1 MPDTNPTDPRFDSTQ
16 ANAGSD
22 STQANAGSDST
33 APSARLDPITDA
45 VAAFA
50 AGQPIV
56 VVDDEDRENEGD
68 LIMAAEFAEA
78 ASMGFFVRYTSGVIC
93 APMEADRAAALELP
107 PMVSTNE
114 DPKGTAYTISCDA
127 VGVTTGISAAER
139 ALTGRHLAAAVPDPA
154 SITRPGHVFPLIA
167 KPGGVRERPGHTE
180 AGVEFARLAGAT
192 PVAMIGEVVHDD
204 GSMMRFDSL
213 LEFADAHKL
222 VMVSI
227 EGLIDYLNE
236 TDASLG
242 SETES
247 TVHGSTHEA
256 DANPRAIEASA
267 EVPLPTKHG
276 SFRARAFTIDGHDHL
291 GVFSGLDSAAV
302 SPGAVNGEPAGQEPS
317 LRGPAPLVRVHSEC
331 LTGDVFGSHRC
342 DCGEQLDL
350 AMHRISDEG
359 GAVIYLTGHE
369 GRGIGLSNKLRAYA
383 LQDQGLDTVD
393 ANRELGFHDDDR
405 DYRAAAEILRSIGLT
420 RIRLL
425 TNNPDK
431 TRALEA
437 LGITIE
443 AVVPL
448 EIPARPEN
456 SNYLNTKRERMHHT
470 LTLPSVVGSSTA
482 SASIAEK
489 HHC

>member
-1 MPDTNPTDPRFDSTQ
+1 MAETTPT
-16 ANAGSD
+16 G
-22 STQANAGSDST
+22 
-33 APSARLDPITDA
+33 ARLDPVKDA
-45 VAAFA
+45 IAAFA

-78 ASMGFFVRYTSGVIC
+78 VTMGFFVRYTSGVIC
-93 APMEADRAAALELP
+93 APMEAERAAALDLP
-107 PMVSTNE
+107 PMVSANE

-139 ALTGRHLAAAVPDPA
+139 ALTGRHLAAAVLDPA

-167 KPGGVRERPGHTE
+167 KSGGVRERPGHTE

-213 LEFADAHKL
+213 REFADAHQL

-236 TDASLG
+236 ADRKGTVNAEVSSG
-242 SETES
+242 TES
-247 TVHGSTHEA
+247 TVHGSTHEPG
-256 DANPRAIEASA
+256 ANPRAIEASA

-291 GVFSGLDSAAV
+291 GVFSGVDSAAV
-302 SPGAVNGEPAGQEPS
+302 GDESTAQESS

-350 AMHRISDEG
+350 AMHRISEEG
-359 GAVIYLTGHE
+359 GAVIYMTGHE

-405 DYRAAAEILRSIGLT
+405 DYHATAEILRSIGLA

-431 TRALEA
+431 TRALES

-456 SNYLNTKRERMHHT
+456 SNYLNTKRERMHHR
-470 LTLPSVVGSSTA
+470 LTLPSVVGSATA
-482 SASIAEK
+482 SAPIAEK

>member
-1 MPDTNPTDPRFDSTQ
+1 MPDTNPTDPRFDSSQ
-16 ANAGSD
+16 ATADSD
-22 STQANAGSDST
+22 STSPN
-33 APSARLDPITDA
+33 ARLDPIEDA
-45 VAAFA
+45 IAAFA

-78 ASMGFFVRYTSGVIC
+78 ATMGFFVRYTSGVIC
-93 APMEADRAAALELP
+93 APMGAERAAALELP

-139 ALTGRHLAAAVPDPA
+139 ALTGRQLAAAIPDPA

-167 KPGGVRERPGHTE
+167 KAGGVRERPGHTE

-213 LEFADAHKL
+213 REFSDAHKL

-236 TDASLG
+236 TDGTGVTHAASDT
-242 SETES
+242 SAMASAEVS
-247 TVHGSTHEA
+247 V
-256 DANPRAIEASA
+256 DASA

-276 SFRARAFTIDGHDHL
+276 NFRARAFTIEGHDHL
-291 GVFSGLDSAAV
+291 GVFSGVDSAATEEETTQDG
-302 SPGAVNGEPAGQEPS
+302 SAP
-317 LRGPAPLVRVHSEC
+317 RGPAPLVRVHSEC

-383 LQDQGLDTVD
+383 LQDRGLDTVD

-431 TRALEA
+431 TRALES

-443 AVVPL
+443 AVIPL

-470 LTLPSVVGSSTA
+470 LTLPSVVGSATA
-482 SASIAEK
+482 SAPIAEK

>member
-1 MPDTNPTDPRFDSTQ
+1 MTETTPTGARPDPTPLSTEHDRVQ
-16 ANAGSD
+16 AH
-22 STQANAGSDST
+22 
-33 APSARLDPITDA
+33 ARLDPIHEA
-45 VAAFA
+45 IVAFA
-50 AGQPIV
+50 AGRPIV

-78 ASMGFFVRYTSGVIC
+78 ATMGFFVRYTSGVIC
-93 APMEADRAAALELP
+93 APMDAERAAAFDLP
-107 PMVSTNE
+107 PMVTANE

-167 KPGGVRERPGHTE
+167 KSGGVRERPGHTE

-204 GSMMRFDSL
+204 GSMMRFDAL
-213 LEFADAHKL
+213 REFADAHTL

-227 EGLIDYLNE
+227 EELVDYLNE
-236 TDASLG
+236 
-242 SETES
+242 SEHEGTVSAALSSDVES
-247 TVHGSTHEA
+247 RAHSSTAHSSTHESG
-256 DANPRAIEASA
+256 ANPPAIDSST

-276 SFRARAFTIDGHDHL
+276 SFTARAFTIDGHDHL
-291 GVFSGLDSAAV
+291 GVFSGVDSAAV
-302 SPGAVNGEPAGQEPS
+302 GDESTAQESPQ
-317 LRGPAPLVRVHSEC
+317 RGPAPLVRVHSEC

-350 AMHRISDEG
+350 AMHRISEEG
-359 GAVIYLTGHE
+359 GAVIYMTGHE

-405 DYRAAAEILRSIGLT
+405 DYHATAEILRSIGLA

-431 TRALEA
+431 TRALES

-456 SNYLNTKRERMHHT
+456 SNYLNTKRERMHHR
-470 LTLPSVVGSSTA
+470 LTLPSVVGSATA
-482 SASIAEK
+482 SAPIAEK

>member
-1 MPDTNPTDPRFDSTQ
+1 MPDTDPT
-16 ANAGSD
+16 A
-22 STQANAGSDST
+22 
-33 APSARLDPITDA
+33 ARLDPIEDA
-45 VAAFA
+45 IAAFA

-78 ASMGFFVRYTSGVIC
+78 ATMGFFVRYTSGVIC
-93 APMEADRAAALELP
+93 APMDAERAAALELP

-167 KPGGVRERPGHTE
+167 KSGGVRERPGHTE

-213 LEFADAHKL
+213 REFADAHKL

-236 TDASLG
+236 ADANLG

-247 TVHGSTHEA
+247 TVHGSTQEA

-302 SPGAVNGEPAGQEPS
+302 AAKSTSQGYS

-350 AMHRISDEG
+350 ALQRISDEG
-359 GAVIYLTGHE
+359 GAVIYMTGHE

-383 LQDQGLDTVD
+383 LQDRGLDTVD

-470 LTLPSVVGSSTA
+470 LTLPSVVGTRPADTA
-482 SASIAEK
+482 VS
-489 HHC
+489 

>member
-1 MPDTNPTDPRFDSTQ
+1 MPETNPTDPRLDSTE
-16 ANAGSD
+16 AI
-22 STQANAGSDST
+22 AGSDST
-33 APSARLDPITDA
+33 AASARLDPIEDA
-45 VAAFA
+45 IAAFA

-78 ASMGFFVRYTSGVIC
+78 STMGFFVRYTSGVIC
-93 APMEADRAAALELP
+93 APMEAERAAALELP

-167 KPGGVRERPGHTE
+167 KSGGVRERPGHTE

-213 LEFADAHKL
+213 REFADAHQL

-236 TDASLG
+236 ADVNLG

-247 TVHGSTHEA
+247 TFHGSTHEA

-276 SFRARAFTIDGHDHL
+276 SFSARAFTIDGHDHL

-302 SPGAVNGEPAGQEPS
+302 AAKSTSQGSS

-350 AMHRISDEG
+350 AMRRISDEG

-405 DYRAAAEILRSIGLT
+405 DYRAAAEILASIGLT

-470 LTLPSVVGSSTA
+470 LTLPSVVGSATA
-482 SASIAEK
+482 SATIAEK

>member
-1 MPDTNPTDPRFDSTQ
+1 MPETNPTDPRLDSTE
-16 ANAGSD
+16 AI
-22 STQANAGSDST
+22 AGSDST
-33 APSARLDPITDA
+33 AASARLDPIEDA
-45 VAAFA
+45 IAAFA

-78 ASMGFFVRYTSGVIC
+78 STMGFFVRYTSGVIC
-93 APMEADRAAALELP
+93 APMEAERAAALELP

-167 KPGGVRERPGHTE
+167 KSGGVRERPGHTE

-213 LEFADAHKL
+213 REFADAHQL

-236 TDASLG
+236 ADVNLG

-247 TVHGSTHEA
+247 TFHGSTHEA
-256 DANPRAIEASA
+256 DANPRAIEVSA

-302 SPGAVNGEPAGQEPS
+302 AAKSTSQGSS

-350 AMHRISDEG
+350 AMRRISDEG

-405 DYRAAAEILRSIGLT
+405 DYRAAAEILASIGLT

-470 LTLPSVVGSSTA
+470 LTLPSVVGSATA
-482 SASIAEK
+482 SATIAEK

>member
-1 MPDTNPTDPRFDSTQ
+1 MPDTDPT
-16 ANAGSD
+16 A
-22 STQANAGSDST
+22 
-33 APSARLDPITDA
+33 ARLDPIEDA
-45 VAAFA
+45 IAAFA

-78 ASMGFFVRYTSGVIC
+78 ATMGFFVRYTSGVIC
-93 APMEADRAAALELP
+93 APMDAERAAALELP
-107 PMVSTNE
+107 PMVSANE

-167 KPGGVRERPGHTE
+167 KSGGVRERPGHTE

-213 LEFADAHKL
+213 REFADAHKL

-236 TDASLG
+236 TD
-242 SETES
+242 T
-247 TVHGSTHEA
+247 
-256 DANPRAIEASA
+256 NPRAIEAAA

-291 GVFSGLDSAAV
+291 GVFSRIESAAV
-302 SPGAVNGEPAGQEPS
+302 ADEPRAQESSP
-317 LRGPAPLVRVHSEC
+317 RGPAPLVRVHSEC

-350 AMHRISDEG
+350 ALQRISDEG
-359 GAVIYLTGHE
+359 GAVIYMTGHE

-383 LQDQGLDTVD
+383 LQDRGLDTVD

-405 DYRAAAEILRSIGLT
+405 DYRAAAEILGSIGLT

-456 SNYLNTKRERMHHT
+456 STYLNTKRERMHHS
-470 LTLPSVVGSSTA
+470 LTLPSVVGSA
-482 SASIAEK
+482 SASATIAEK
-489 HHC
+489 HRC

>member
-1 MPDTNPTDPRFDSTQ
+1 MPETNPTDPRLDSTE
-16 ANAGSD
+16 AI
-22 STQANAGSDST
+22 AGSDST
-33 APSARLDPITDA
+33 AASARLDPIEDA
-45 VAAFA
+45 IAAFA

-78 ASMGFFVRYTSGVIC
+78 STMGFFVRYTSGVIC
-93 APMEADRAAALELP
+93 APMEAERAAALELP

-167 KPGGVRERPGHTE
+167 KSGGVRERPGHTE

-213 LEFADAHKL
+213 REFADAHQL

-236 TDASLG
+236 SNHEDAVDAAERPDAELTAHS
-242 SETES
+242 STQES
-247 TVHGSTHEA
+247 G
-256 DANPRAIEASA
+256 ANPHAIEASA

-276 SFRARAFTIDGHDHL
+276 SFKARAFTIDGHDHL
-291 GVFSGLDSAAV
+291 GVFSSVDSAAI
-302 SPGAVNGEPAGQEPS
+302 AHEPVGREAS

-350 AMHRISDEG
+350 AMHQISDEG

-405 DYRAAAEILRSIGLT
+405 DYRAAAEILASIGLT

-443 AVVPL
+443 AVVSL

-470 LTLPSVVGSSTA
+470 LTLPSVVGSATA
-482 SASIAEK
+482 SATIAEK

>member
-1 MPDTNPTDPRFDSTQ
+1 MTETTPT
-16 ANAGSD
+16 G
-22 STQANAGSDST
+22 
-33 APSARLDPITDA
+33 ARLDPINDA
-45 VAAFA
+45 IAAFA

-78 ASMGFFVRYTSGVIC
+78 ATMGFFVRYTSGVIC
-93 APMEADRAAALELP
+93 APMDAERAAALELP

-167 KPGGVRERPGHTE
+167 KSGGVRERPGHTE

-213 LEFADAHKL
+213 REFADAHSL

-227 EGLIDYLNE
+227 EGLVDYLNE
-236 TDASLG
+236 ADREGAD
-242 SETES
+242 ES
-247 TVHGSTHEA
+247 TPTVPDESAATS
-256 DANPRAIEASA
+256 PSIEASA

-276 SFRARAFTIDGHDHL
+276 SFTARAFTIDGHDHL
-291 GVFSGLDSAAV
+291 GVFSGVDSAAV
-302 SPGAVNGEPAGQEPS
+302 VDEATAQESS

-350 AMHRISDEG
+350 AMQRISDEG
-359 GAVIYLTGHE
+359 GAVIYMTGHE

-383 LQDQGLDTVD
+383 LQDRGLDTVD

-420 RIRLL
+420 HIRLL

-431 TRALEA
+431 TRALESM
-437 LGITIE
+437 GITIE
-443 AVVPL
+443 AVVAL

-470 LTLPSVVGSSTA
+470 LTLPSVVGSATA
-482 SASIAEK
+482 SAAIAEK